1 MKNQKY
7 IIISIIALILS
18 SVMFLGIVEY
28 RQRTGEANKSWWS
41 TYFVAPYDSNSL
53 NFVIENY
60 DKKTEFSYEV
70 ILDDEVVKSENVV
83 VEAGENKL
91 IELDI
96 EKDKTKSAEIK
107 INLSGEKK
115 DKSLFKR

>member
-7 IIISIIALILS
+7 IIISIVVLILS

-28 RQRTGEANKSWWS
+28 RQRTEEANKSWWS
-41 TYFVAPYDSNSL
+41 TYFVAPYDSDSL

-60 DKKTEFSYEV
+60 DKKNEFSYEV
-70 ILDDEVVKSENVV
+70 ILDDEVVKTDNVV
-83 VEAGENKL
+83 VETGENKL

-96 EKDKTKSAEIK
+96 KKDETKSVEIK
-107 INLSGEKK
+107 INLNGEKK
-115 DKSLFKR
+115 GKSLFKN